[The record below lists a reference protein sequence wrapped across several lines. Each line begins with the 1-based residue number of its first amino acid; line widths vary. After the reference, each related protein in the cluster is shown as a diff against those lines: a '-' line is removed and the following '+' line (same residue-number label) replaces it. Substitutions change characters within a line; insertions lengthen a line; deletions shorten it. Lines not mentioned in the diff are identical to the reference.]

1 MRVASSGNGSPMSPR
16 KRRIKSA
23 VKFKISSVR
32 NAEKIRFRH
41 PILIV
46 TNLYRILR
54 GNHERKVCTLGLRKH
69 VNFTEYYYFPTL
81 IVQK

>member
-1 MRVASSGNGSPMSPR
+1 MRVVSSGNGSPMSPR

-32 NAEKIRFRH
+32 NAGKIRLRH
-41 PILIV
+41 PILIS
-46 TNLYRILR
+46 THSSRILR
-54 GNHERKVCTLGLRKH
+54 GNHERKVCTLRLRKH
-69 VNFTEYYYFPTL
+69 VNFTEYYYFPAL